1 MTELPSDIS
10 RAALP
15 RRPPTPLARGALA
28 LRRRL
33 LALAD
38 SVVPPQFALFDL
50 TVADGRARALAT
62 IADLGIPDALG
73 SRRRTAESLA
83 RELNLDTNML
93 HRVLRA
99 LHVEGIVRMDRAG
112 RVRLTRKG
120 QCLRVDHPDSLRS
133 WIGYWS
139 TASNRAAWDA
149 FADVVRTGEPAFPA
163 VHGMSVWRWFDEH
176 PEEGR
181 LFAAA
186 MRRLTEFDAPDV
198 VGLYPWP
205 DAGTVCDIAG
215 GAGTLLSRILQAK
228 PHLRGILVEAPVVL
242 PEAEKV
248 FVERGVRER
257 VELVEGD
264 IFGKITATADV
275 YVLKNVL
282 HDWDDETCV
291 KILGTAHA
299 AMPPGAILVIVEY
312 LQEPN
317 VPAYPASM
325 NDLQMAVICDGGRER
340 SRAELQGLLSRVG
353 FTPTSVHVS
362 GAGLGLVAG
371 RR

>member
-1 MTELPSDIS
+1 MTQTFGDIS
-10 RAALP
+10 HTMLP
-15 RRPPTPLARGALA
+15 RRPPTALARGALA

-38 SVVPPQFALFDL
+38 QVVPPHVALFDL

-62 IADLGIPDALG
+62 LVELGVPDALG
-73 SRRRTAESLA
+73 ERWRTAADLA
-83 RELNLDTNML
+83 TELHLDADML

-99 LHVEGIVRMDRAG
+99 LVLEGIVRTDRAG
-112 RVRLTRKG
+112 RFRLTRKG
-120 QCLRVDHPDSLRS
+120 QCLRADHSNSLRA

-149 FADVVRTGEPAFPA
+149 FGDVVRTGQPAFPA

-176 PEEGR
+176 PDEGR

-186 MRRLTEFDAPDV
+186 MRRLTEFDAPDIV
-198 VGLYPWP
+198 RLYPWP
-205 DAGTVCDIAG
+205 DTGTVCDIAG
-215 GAGTLLSRILQAK
+215 GAATLLSRILQAK
-228 PHLRGILVEAPVVL
+228 PKLRGVLVEAAVVL
-242 PEAEKV
+242 PEAEQV
-248 FVERGVRER
+248 LNARSLRER

-264 IFGKITATADV
+264 IFSEISAVADI
-275 YVLKNVL
+275 YLLKNVL
-282 HDWDDETCV
+282 HDWDDDTCLR
-291 KILGTAHA
+291 ILRTAHA
-299 AMPPGAILVIVEY
+299 AMPPGATLVIIEY
-312 LQEPN
+312 LQERD
-317 VPAYPASM
+317 VPTYPASV

-340 SRAELQGLLSRVG
+340 SRAELQGLLRSAG
-353 FTPTSVHVS
+353 FVPTSAHVS